1 MKALSNLPQR
11 YQRLRG
17 ARREAA
23 TLALCF
29 LIGALLIPIA
39 IFALGRVLLGTYTNG
54 GFFSYLADFWLQLI
68 RLTPAFWLVALGPYL
83 ALWFWRLLQR
93 LPHR

>member
-1 MKALSNLPQR
+1 MNALSNLLQR

-17 ARREAA
+17 PRREAA
-23 TLALCF
+23 TLTLCF

-39 IFALGRVLLGTYTNG
+39 IYLLGHALLGAYTNG
-54 GFFSYLADFWLQLI
+54 GFFSYLADFWLRLI
-68 RLTPAFWLVALGPYL
+68 KLTPAFWLVALGPYL
-83 ALWFWRLLQR
+83 ALWFGRLLQR